1 MNHLELESMDKK
13 DRLMKLTKV
22 YERVQRWIQIY
33 KGTKSPS
40 EMNIARVTL
49 REIEELTLRV
59 DNGFFKSIPPDVI
72 DKLNRYWKQ
81 YKV

>member
-33 KGTKSPS
+33 KGTASPS
-40 EMNIARVTL
+40 DMNIAQTTL
-49 REIEELTLRV
+49 REIEELMARV
-59 DNGFFKSIPPDVI
+59 DNGFSKSIPPDLI
-72 DKLNRYWKQ
+72 KKLNRYWKK
-81 YKV
+81 YKY